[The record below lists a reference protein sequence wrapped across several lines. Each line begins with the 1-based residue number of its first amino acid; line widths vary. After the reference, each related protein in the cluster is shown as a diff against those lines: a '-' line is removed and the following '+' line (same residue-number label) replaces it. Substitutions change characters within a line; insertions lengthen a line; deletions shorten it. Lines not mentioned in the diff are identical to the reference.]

1 MGEFSDDVFSCKDGV
16 FAMDTPNKSNGLKLS
31 HQTIRH
37 TIPDCPSYLG
47 SILRYSHNRRRA
59 GFIDSSNVLNRNI
72 FYNLPGYGRWN
83 DEIGGDKNVSGAK
96 RDKLCRITAT
106 G

>member
-1 MGEFSDDVFSCKDGV
+1 MLEHNPPLNRSAQQRDLPTGRG
-16 FAMDTPNKSNGLKLS
+16 
-31 HQTIRH
+31 HQRAR
-37 TIPDCPSYLG
+37 LA
-47 SILRYSHNRRRA
+47 LRDSHNRRRA

>member
-1 MGEFSDDVFSCKDGV
+1 MINQPNPSFESD
-16 FAMDTPNKSNGLKLS
+16 AA
-31 HQTIRH
+31 RARRA
-37 TIPDCPSYLG
+37 